1 MVWPSSRKGIT
12 KGWGKRK
19 HGFRKIVY
27 IGKIQG
33 EHGKCGWIRKLFM
46 FLFLQ
51 YIFDFVIWNI
61 HEAIHPLR
69 GQLLYLLCLNPILW
83 LSLSV
88 HACAI
93 RTYLHLCMLKLLLW
107 IMEWFGFT
115 LVCCESLLLPT
126 VIYIPQNKNI
136 YAWCIIVFKHKIFC
150 LRNWHPQLMILHF
163 VVGFTI
169 LLLGLV

>member
-1 MVWPSSRKGIT
+1 M
-12 KGWGKRK
+12 GKK
-19 HGFRKIVY
+19 ETWLQKVVH
-27 IGKIQG
+27 IGKMQG
-33 EHGKCGWIRKLFM
+33 ECGKYGWIRKFFHIFVVTVH
-46 FLFLQ
+46 FLFSDLEHT
-51 YIFDFVIWNI
+51 WS
-61 HEAIHPLR
+61 HPSTSWPA
-69 GQLLYLLCLNPILW
+69 LYLLCLNPILW

-88 HACAI
+88 HACAT

-150 LRNWHPQLMILHF
+150 LRNWHPQLIILRF